1 MSEARASD
9 DWRYLRVAFLVVLAF
24 AVAQLAGWLVYRTV
38 SDETTAL
45 SETEQCLRREKL
57 LPVAS
62 VRDDPVARSAR
73 GGALATRVEGNGV
86 HVAIA
91 TSDAEAAAIVAAYL
105 ETTGRNVETRLERRG
120 RVVYLWEQALPPT
133 PTQRQTMYD
142 CWYE

>member
-1 MSEARASD
+1 MSEARASE
-9 DWRYLRVAFLVVLAF
+9 DWRYLRVSFLVVLAF
-24 AVAQLAGWLVYRTV
+24 AVAQLAGWLVIRTV
-38 SDETTAL
+38 RDETTAL